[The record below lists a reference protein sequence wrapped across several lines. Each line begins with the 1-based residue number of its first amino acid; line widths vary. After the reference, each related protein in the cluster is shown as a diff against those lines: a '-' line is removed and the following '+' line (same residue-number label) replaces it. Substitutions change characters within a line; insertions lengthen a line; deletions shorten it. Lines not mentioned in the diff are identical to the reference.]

1 MLIRLWIVSQDG
13 HLFLPHTQGS
23 EIDSV
28 CFAGLISALESVT
41 KTFLK
46 GELSYFGTKNRHFT
60 IIQHENLFFVAA
72 CTTKMKNKKIQKKLK
87 YIADKFIESYP
98 KEKRAAHFGDVTIYA
113 PFEEKYGITIIDR
126 LEKIAGWFN

>member
-41 KTFLK
+41 KAYFK
-46 GELSYFGTKNRHFT
+46 GQLSYFGTKNRHFT
-60 IIQHENLFFVAA
+60 IFKRENLFFVAA
-72 CTTKMKNKKIQKKLK
+72 CTTKVKDRKIKKKLE
-87 YIADKFIESYP
+87 YIAEKFIETYP
-98 KEKRAAHFGDVTIYA
+98 AEKRAKHFGDVTIYA
-113 PFEEKYGITIIDR
+113 PFEEKYGITMMDH
-126 LEKIAGWFN
+126 LEKISGWFN